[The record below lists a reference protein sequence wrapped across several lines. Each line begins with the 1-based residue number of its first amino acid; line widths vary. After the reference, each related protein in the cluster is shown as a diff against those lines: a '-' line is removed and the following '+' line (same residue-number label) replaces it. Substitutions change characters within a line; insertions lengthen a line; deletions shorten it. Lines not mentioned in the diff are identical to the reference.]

1 MNFIRKLIVV
11 CCCGL
16 FAAAAAW
23 FAAAVA
29 LFAAALFVAA
39 ALLLRRCIRRD
50 NLQKTVVSAGAFD
63 KNSAGY
69 SSHNPGLIVN
79 HE

>member
-1 MNFIRKLIVV
+1 M
-11 CCCGL
+11 L
-16 FAAAAAW
+16 FVAAAAA
-23 FAAAVA
+23 AA